1 VPAGAGGGPVID
13 LASHSLWVIGGVFVA
28 AAAVIGVAGVK
39 LSSVADKLA
48 DRTGMGE
55 VIAGALFVGAAT
67 SLPGAITSISTAA
80 QDAPELAIGNALG
93 GLTAQTA
100 FIAVADIFYRRAN
113 LEHAAASVTGLGQ
126 GVLLVVLLAIPLF
139 ANAQPDFAMF
149 GIHPASLAIIV
160 AYAFGLRLLT
170 QIHDEPMWTPVQT
183 DETRQALS
191 EPEDEGQRA
200 DSDRSLWIRFIVLAG
215 FTAAAGYA
223 IGEASLALVARSGLS
238 QTAVGTVFA
247 AIANSLPELVTA
259 IAAVRIGAVS
269 LAVGDVV
276 GGNSFEVM
284 FLSAADLFY
293 DGSIY
298 SAMSEADRST
308 ALIAM
313 IMTGVLLL
321 GMIRR
326 ERSGPGGIGFES
338 VGVLLLYAFS
348 VVVLFV

>member
-1 VPAGAGGGPVID
+1 MID
-13 LASHSLWVIGGVFVA
+13 LAQYPLWVVGSVFA
-28 AAAVIGVAGVK
+28 AAAALIAIAGVR

-48 DRTGMGE
+48 DRTGLGE

-126 GVLLVVLLAIPLF
+126 GVLLVVLLAIPLL
-139 ANAQPDFAMF
+139 ANAQPNYTLL
-149 GIHPASLAIIV
+149 GVHPASIAIIV
-160 AYAFGLRLLT
+160 AYAFGLRLLS
-170 QIHDEPMWTPVQT
+170 QIKEEPMWTPVKT
-183 DETRQALS
+183 AETREAIS
-191 EPEDEGQRA
+191 EPDSGKDEGQ
-200 DSDRSLWIRFIVLAG
+200 SDRALWVSFLVLAG
-215 FTAAAGYA
+215 LTAGAGYA
-223 IGEASLALVARSGLS
+223 IGEASIALVAKSGLS
-238 QTAVGTVFA
+238 ENVVGTVFA
-247 AIANSLPELVTA
+247 AVANSLPELVTA

-284 FLSAADLFY
+284 FLSAADFVY

-298 SAMSEADRST
+298 AAMSEADRTT

-326 ERSGPGGIGFES
+326 ERSGIGGIGFES
-338 VGVLLLYAFS
+338 TGVLLLYAFS
-348 VVVLFV
+348 VVMLFL